1 MGEIASGGEKRHSLQ
16 RLEEIVTLSEVPT
29 STLHHGLG
37 DKQLGNRLGLIGH
50 QPRRRQKPL
59 ASVLVMVQGN
69 CTCHD
74 VLMQFSFLFNPLAG
88 DVAAQTCFFLRWNWN
103 VPLMTL
109 GEVPKYF
116 ELVF

>member
-59 ASVLVMVQGN
+59 ASVLVMVHGN
-69 CTCHD
+69 PSLQQEDICP
-74 VLMQFSFLFNPLAG
+74 QLF
-88 DVAAQTCFFLRWNWN
+88 
-103 VPLMTL
+103 TL
-109 GEVPKYF
+109 QLQVQEWRPFAVVMVCRNASKGASGRTEPHHGRT
-116 ELVF
+116 